1 MTRKKK
7 NSGVEEE
14 TYTAN
19 VVNPILLANALHSPT
34 HAKYAVTK
42 ATLKHSV
49 GTMMTMTQKKEDKEN
64 NTVMT
69 VTQEKEDKEKNTCRA
84 NQEKGLKQYD
94 MMSTAVVQIM
104 IMIMMKIAYI
114 RRNNCDITSQ

>member
-1 MTRKKK
+1 M
-7 NSGVEEE
+7 
-14 TYTAN
+14 
-19 VVNPILLANALHSPT
+19 VNPILLANALHSPT
-34 HAKYAVTK
+34 HAKYDVTK
-42 ATLKHSV
+42 ATLKYSV

-64 NTVMT
+64 NTVMS

-104 IMIMMKIAYI
+104 ILIMMKMAY
-114 RRNNCDITSQ
+114 TSEQL